1 MEPIRKPIRE
11 WARINGISVGTIF
24 SWTRYLP
31 PNSGVRIGTAWALT
45 EKEFMAM
52 VAAAR
57 SHKRGRPKKI

>member
-11 WARINGISVGTIF
+11 WARINGISVGTIS

-31 PNSGVRIGTAWALT
+31 SGAGERIGTAWALT

-52 VAAAR
+52 VTIAR
-57 SHKRGRPKKI
+57 SYKRGRPKKI